1 MTPLILYGTIG
12 CHLCEEAQR
21 VIYRALGVPLNMVDI
36 TDDSELL
43 ERYSLRIPVLRLAA
57 TGAEIDWP
65 FGPTEVQQLYHGSAP
80 SATP

>member
-21 VIYRALGVPLNMVDI
+21 VIYRALGVSLDMVDI
-36 TDDSELL
+36 TDDPELL

-65 FGPTEVQQLYHGSAP
+65 FGSTEVQQLYHSFAP